1 MFQIY
6 RTDPIHCG
14 ITDGIIGSR
23 ITALP
28 MLYRSERL
36 ARKLASRLSQAENEN
51 CGDGAF
57 YARPAGFPYGECPE
71 TYLHRWTGPA
81 DPEVEIPF

>member
-28 MLYRSERL
+28 MLYRSSRL
-36 ARKLASRLSQAENEN
+36 AQKLAARLSEQEEQF
-51 CGDGAF
+51 GDGAF
-57 YARPAGFPYGECPE
+57 YARPAGFPFRECPE
-71 TYLHRWTGPA
+71 INLHRWGGIPA
-81 DPEVEIPF
+81 VDAEIHF